1 MSRVDSL
8 YVYADN
14 SYSPVEPYRG
24 DGFILRN
31 LASKNAFENKEAPL
45 PTAFFTEF
53 DTDFELVYL
62 WSGLVDAAAVRQRW
76 PNPED
81 QDGGNDLNAWYASCT
96 QIMHSINKLAPL
108 SVNYDTVV
116 AAAACH
122 ADQVPEQRPYILE
135 LRRARGH
142 GPIAE
147 SLFLRDHQLQR
158 EDLFI
163 FQQASFDAV
172 LPPGRLRDTYIPL
185 TLCHAVLC
193 DLLGR
198 VARAKQEAAIALSHR
213 IPKLGHVYDVPW
225 FRFINGL
232 QPSAAV
238 ALAILEIYNDEDPR
252 EMLRCFAVLAKALP
266 LPKRYSMYPDGLY
279 TLRGIVTDHLPKP
292 HNVLKRSLADVLC
305 TSPKRVCIRS
315 TQKTA

>member
-1 MSRVDSL
+1 M
-8 YVYADN
+8 YVYADDT
-14 SYSPVEPYRG
+14 YSPVEPYRG

-31 LASKNAFENKEAPL
+31 LASKNALENKEAPL
-45 PTAFFTEF
+45 PTAFFDKF

-76 PNPED
+76 PDPED

-96 QIMHSINKLAPL
+96 QIMHSINKLAPF

-116 AAAACH
+116 TAAAYH
-122 ADQVPEQRPYILE
+122 ADRVLVQRPYVLE
-135 LRRARGH
+135 LRRAH
-142 GPIAE
+142 CPVAE
-147 SLFLRDHQLQR
+147 SLFLRDHQVQR

-163 FQQASFDAV
+163 FEQASFDGV
-172 LPPGRLRDTYIPL
+172 LLPGRLQDTFIPL
-185 TLCHAVLC
+185 TLCHSVVC

-198 VARAKQEAAIALSHR
+198 VARLKQEAAIALSHR

-238 ALAILEIYNDEDPR
+238 ALAILEIPTDEDPR
-252 EMLRCFAVLAKALP
+252 EMLRCFSAMAKALP

-292 HNVLKRSLADVLC
+292 HNVLKRSLTDVLC
-305 TSPKRVCIRS
+305 SPKRVCIRS
-315 TQKTA
+315 TQKPT